1 MSGIT
6 LYYAPVRRGFTQ
18 RGTMRCAMRRDTR
31 RGVTIV
37 FFATDQ
43 SESLWANWTQMR
55 MLSCRGIPRH
65 FRSLFL
71 LVLLSVPRFGPPFS
85 KMAAV

>member
-6 LYYAPVRRGFTQ
+6 LYYALVRRGFTQ
-18 RGTMRCAMRRDTR
+18 RGTVRCAMRRGTR

-37 FFATDQ
+37 VFETDQ
-43 SESLWANWTQMR
+43 SESLWADWTQMR
-55 MLSCRGIPRH
+55 MRSIRGIPRH

>member
-6 LYYAPVRRGFTQ
+6 LYYALVRRGFTQ
-18 RGTMRCAMRRDTR
+18 RVTVRCAMRRDTR

-37 FFATDQ
+37 VFETDQ
-43 SESLWANWTQMR
+43 SESLWADWTQMR

-65 FRSLFL
+65 FLSLFL
-71 LVLLSVPRFGPPFS
+71 LVLLSVPR
-85 KMAAV
+85 

>member
-6 LYYAPVRRGFTQ
+6 LYYALVRRGFTQ
-18 RGTMRCAMRRDTR
+18 RGTVRCAMRRGTR

-37 FFATDQ
+37 VFETDQ
-43 SESLWANWTQMR
+43 SESLWADWTQMR

>member
-6 LYYAPVRRGFTQ
+6 LYYALVRRGFTQ
-18 RGTMRCAMRRDTR
+18 HGTVRCAMSRGTR
-31 RGVTIV
+31 HGVTIV
-37 FFATDQ
+37 VFETDQ
-43 SESLWANWTQMR
+43 SESLWVDWTQMH
-55 MLSCRGIPRH
+55 MLSGRGIPRH